1 MSVIEHTLNILIFP
15 GLHSDSR
22 GTENFY
28 GDLVDA
34 TSSMSIGTNVGLHPH
49 ASQPYLSVPGLKKL
63 CLPSPLHLKL
73 HVLTR
78 LSFNEQGRITRH
90 RDFWDVR
97 DVIGLVPG
105 MTVAQWIGTR
115 VAAQGISFAT
125 KVASWI
131 FGGRKGEEDCERGH
145 SPGAVSTVSS
155 EGEGRHPANASMS
168 AQQNALGLELHDG
181 ERSRHGHVGQRRP
194 LSWNP
199 QRDVTQAPD
208 VDRDSGS

>member
-22 GTENFY
+22 GTENLY
-28 GDLVDA
+28 ADLVDS
-34 TSSMSIGTNVGLHPH
+34 TSSTSIGVNAHMPRPCLN
-49 ASQPYLSVPGLKKL
+49 VPGLKRL

-105 MTVAQWIGTR
+105 MTVAQWIATR
-115 VAAQGISFAT
+115 VAAQGLSYAT
-125 KVASWI
+125 RIASWM
-131 FGGRKGEEDCERGH
+131 FGRKRASSTNGDCEGGP
-145 SPGAVSTVSS
+145 SADGASNVPCHGGDEHT
-155 EGEGRHPANASMS
+155 PPS
-168 AQQNALGLELHDG
+168 ATPNALGLQLNES
-181 ERSRHGHVGQRRP
+181 ERRAWSLVQCPGDET
-194 LSWNP
+194 S
-199 QRDVTQAPD
+199 QAPD
-208 VDRDSGS
+208 VDRDPGS